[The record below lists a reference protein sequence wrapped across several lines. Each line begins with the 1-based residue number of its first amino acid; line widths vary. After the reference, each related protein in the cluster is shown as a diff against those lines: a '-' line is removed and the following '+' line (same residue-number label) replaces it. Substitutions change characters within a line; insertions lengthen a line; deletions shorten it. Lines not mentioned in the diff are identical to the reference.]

1 MPVGA
6 IALVFLLQ
14 VQASSVPS
22 GPDSAATRRPPAATT
37 APADSTTAALFRRF
51 IPDARQVPAWAHAQA
66 SDTLPRRRRRSVE
79 YSDWYYRRL
88 QIHRWGSWLELPVF
102 GTEYWLGQKLMSDQH
117 LANWVKPAHAT
128 VAGTLG
134 GLFAINTV
142 TGAWNLYDSRN
153 DTEDRALVWTH
164 SALMLASDAGFMIT
178 AALAGGD
185 DEFGGGGNDR
195 TRHRTAA
202 ITSMSLATA
211 GTLLMWI
218 KRGL

>member
-14 VQASSVPS
+14 VPASSVRT
-22 GPDSAATRRPPAATT
+22 GPDSTAARRAMAATFE
-37 APADSTTAALFRRF
+37 PADSTAAALRRRF
-51 IPDARQVPAWAHAQA
+51 IPDARPVPAWAYASA

-88 QIHRWGSWLELPVF
+88 QLHRWGSWLELPVF
-102 GTEYWLGQKLMSDQH
+102 GTEYWLGQKLISDQH
-117 LANWVKPAHAT
+117 VAGWVKPTHAA
-128 VAGTLG
+128 VAGALG
-134 GLFAINTV
+134 GLFAVNTV

-164 SALMLASDAGFMIT
+164 TALMLASDAGFMIT
-178 AALAGGD
+178 AALAGD
-185 DEFGGGGNDR
+185 DEGGGGGGDDR
-195 TRHRTAA
+195 TRHRAAA
-202 ITSMSLATA
+202 IASMSLATA

>member
-1 MPVGA
+1 MSVGA
-6 IALVFLLQ
+6 VALVFLLQ
-14 VQASSVPS
+14 VPSSSVL
-22 GPDSAATRRPPAATT
+22 GRPDSTATRRPMAATI
-37 APADSTTAALFRRF
+37 APADSTTEALRRRF
-51 IPDARQVPAWAHAQA
+51 MPEPRRVPAWAYSSA

-102 GTEYWLGQKLMSDQH
+102 GTEYWLGQKLFSDQH
-117 LANWVKPAHAT
+117 RANWVKPAHAT
-128 VAGTLG
+128 VAGALG
-134 GLFAINTV
+134 GLFAVNTV

-164 SALMLASDAGFMIT
+164 TALMLASDAGFMIT
-178 AALAGGD
+178 AALAGDD
-185 DEFGGGGNDR
+185 DEFGGAGNDR
-195 TRHRTAA
+195 ARHRTAA